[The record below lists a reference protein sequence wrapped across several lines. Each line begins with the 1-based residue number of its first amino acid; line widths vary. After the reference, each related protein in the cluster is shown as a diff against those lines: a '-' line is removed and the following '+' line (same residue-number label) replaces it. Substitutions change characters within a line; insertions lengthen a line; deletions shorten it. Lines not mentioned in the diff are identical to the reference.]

1 MKNNVDVI
9 RDNLFHIHSLANLLT
24 GKYQELLDSKTND
37 STHIS
42 NPILSISEM
51 ITEKTE
57 SCLTT
62 VEDIENKLNESKLQ

>member
-1 MKNNVDVI
+1 MKNNVNVI
-9 RDNLFHIHSLANLLT
+9 RDNLFHIHSLANLLA

-42 NPILSISEM
+42 SPILSISEM

-62 VEDIENKLNESKLQ
+62 LECLENKLNKLKT